1 VSSRDHSTALC
12 LAACCVLV
20 PVVVISLGTH
30 IDVRISDRI
39 FAAGGGA
46 WPVPHSGWMRHVA
59 YDGAKRALV
68 IFALFLLAGA
78 WKPALLQPIGLA
90 RREAIFVLACLVLVP
105 SLISLVKY
113 HSGVYCAADL
123 ARYGGAMPDSSGR
136 FVLSRLFAVDPPHG
150 CWPSGHASGGFA
162 LLAFGALPRSA
173 ATRRS
178 LWCMGLAIGST
189 MGAYQ
194 VLRGAHFLSH
204 ILITALVAQ
213 AVVCALAPFFFRE
226 PGVAR

>member
-1 VSSRDHSTALC
+1 VSRHDHGTALC
-12 LAACCVLV
+12 LVVCSVLV
-20 PVVVISLGTH
+20 PVVVLGLGTH
-30 IDVRISDRI
+30 VDVRISDRI
-39 FAAGGGA
+39 YAAGGGA
-46 WPVPHSGWMRHVA
+46 WPIPHSGWMRQVA

-68 IFALFLLAGA
+68 IFALYLLAGA
-78 WKPALLQPIGLA
+78 WKPALLRPIGLE
-90 RREAIFVLACLVLVP
+90 RREAVFVFVCLVLIP

-123 ARYGGAMPDSSGR
+123 ARYGGAMPDSSGQ

-162 LLAFGALPRSA
+162 LLALGALPRSA
-173 ATRRS
+173 PTRRR

-213 AVVCALAPFFFRE
+213 AVVCALAPFFFRQPE
-226 PGVAR
+226 AAR